1 MNKLFITFAL
11 CLTAWLSYSQDTIVI
26 VSEQRLII
34 PISINGS
41 KEFALVDTGSTLNI
55 INSDELK
62 RLKLNKGFL
71 IGDLNSRYS
80 KESLYSLK
88 NCKSVIGSIV
98 YMQFGTSDISSA
110 VNAIYDETGIEVVGI
125 LGTPAIR
132 RLGMIIDLKRG
143 IVTIKNEPNNL
154 VDK

>member
-125 LGTPAIR
+125 LGTPAIKQ
-132 RLGMIIDLKRG
+132 LGMIIDLSRG
-143 IVTIKNEPNNL
+143 MVTIK
-154 VDK
+154 K